1 MEFSDWDIHYGFA
14 LYPVLPSI
22 QGPTRNIEAISKML
36 NGSFDRLMTLSDIE
50 GPISVRPGVLSEA
63 LEEFRP
69 VVGILQI
76 LAPSLTSTHFSIFE
90 MASIYPLI

>member
-1 MEFSDWDIHYGFA
+1 
-14 LYPVLPSI
+14 
-22 QGPTRNIEAISKML
+22 
-36 NGSFDRLMTLSDIE
+36 MTLSDIE